1 MKIEEEL
8 RQKKF
13 ASKRQMAR
21 LNIMFTANWLVDQVE
36 EVVKSFGITHQQY
49 NVLRILKG
57 KHPDC
62 CTAGDIREV
71 MIDKSPDLTRLI
83 DRLVKKAY
91 VTRRECVENRRKLDI
106 AITDKGLVLLE
117 KIGPTLNKQFIGQT
131 KITNQEANELSRI
144 LDKIRG

>member
-62 CTAGDIREV
+62 CAVCDIREV

-83 DRLVKKAY
+83 DRLMNKAY

-106 AITDKGLVLLE
+106 AITDKGLALLE

-131 KITNQEANELSRI
+131 KITNQEANELNRI